1 MQDAVGG
8 PEAATPQAQFAGQL
22 SPEGTPPGPI
32 GAVQAAQAAQQQV
45 TSLTAVLRISLTA
58 VAAHIFA
65 FCSAVGISRDFF
77 STLHPFQ
84 GRWALDKQA
93 CMKPTTGKHC
103 LLGCPLC
110 D

>member
-45 TSLTAVLRISLTA
+45 ALRTAVLTTYLT
-58 VAAHIFA
+58 VP
-65 FCSAVGISRDFF
+65 SVQM
-77 STLHPFQ
+77 L
-84 GRWALDKQA
+84 
-93 CMKPTTGKHC
+93 
-103 LLGCPLC
+103 
-110 D
+110 

>member
-45 TSLTAVLRISLTA
+45 ALPTAVLTISLT
-58 VAAHIFA
+58 IFQCRCFKHSCNA
-65 FCSAVGISRDFF
+65 MGI
-77 STLHPFQ
+77 L
-84 GRWALDKQA
+84 
-93 CMKPTTGKHC
+93 
-103 LLGCPLC
+103 
-110 D
+110 